1 MTSLVFLYARR
12 AARNAGDRLHGLEHG
27 LEHCTFVFPVLKT
40 PGGAIVKR
48 LKRNFAAFA
57 ILSLGASLL
66 GGLASAHHGTGVAY
80 ETDKSVTLK
89 GTVTE
94 FLWASPHSKI
104 LFDAKD
110 TKGSVV
116 YWRIETLSPGKL
128 ARAGWTK
135 DAVKPGDQITVT
147 FSPAKNGSPT
157 GFLQKVVFLDG
168 KQLGMLEHP
177 Q

>member
-1 MTSLVFLYARR
+1 MRSLRPFFAVAT
-12 AARNAGDRLHGLEHG
+12 GL
-27 LEHCTFVFPVLKT
+27 
-40 PGGAIVKR
+40 IVIAVPI
-48 LKRNFAAFA
+48 F
-57 ILSLGASLL
+57 
-66 GGLASAHHGTGVAY
+66 AHHGNAEY
-80 ETDKSVTLK
+80 DEKRPLTLK

-94 FLWASPHSKI
+94 FMWASPHSKI
-104 LFDAKD
+104 FLDAKNAN
-110 TKGSVV
+110 GSVV
-116 YWRIETLSPGKL
+116 HWSIETLSPGKL

-135 DAVKPGDQITVT
+135 DAVKPGDQVTVT

>member
-1 MTSLVFLYARR
+1 MRSLRPFSAVAT
-12 AARNAGDRLHGLEHG
+12 GL
-27 LEHCTFVFPVLKT
+27 
-40 PGGAIVKR
+40 IVIAVP
-48 LKRNFAAFA
+48 LF
-57 ILSLGASLL
+57 
-66 GGLASAHHGTGVAY
+66 AHHGNAEYDEKRPLTM
-80 ETDKSVTLK
+80 K

-94 FLWASPHSKI
+94 FMWASPHSKI
-104 LFDAKD
+104 FLNAKD
-110 TKGSVV
+110 ANGSVV
-116 YWRIETLSPGKL
+116 HWSIETLSPGKL

>member
-1 MTSLVFLYARR
+1 MRSLRSF
-12 AARNAGDRLHGLEHG
+12 
-27 LEHCTFVFPVLKT
+27 FVVAIALIFVSIPV
-40 PGGAIVKR
+40 
-48 LKRNFAAFA
+48 
-57 ILSLGASLL
+57 
-66 GGLASAHHGTGVAY
+66 SAHHGNAEYDEKRPLTV
-80 ETDKSVTLK
+80 K

-104 LFDAKD
+104 LFDVKGSD
-110 TKGSVV
+110 GSVV
-116 YWRIETLSPGKL
+116 HWRIETLSPGKL

-135 DAVKPGDQITVT
+135 DAVKPGDQVTVT
-147 FSPAKNGSPT
+147 FSPAKNGSPR

>member
-1 MTSLVFLYARR
+1 MRSLRSFFVVAI
-12 AARNAGDRLHGLEHG
+12 GLI
-27 LEHCTFVFPVLKT
+27 FVSISV
-40 PGGAIVKR
+40 
-48 LKRNFAAFA
+48 
-57 ILSLGASLL
+57 
-66 GGLASAHHGTGVAY
+66 SAHHGNAEYDEKRPLTI
-80 ETDKSVTLK
+80 K

-94 FLWASPHSKI
+94 FMWASPHSKI
-104 LFDAKD
+104 FLDAKD
-110 TKGSVV
+110 PKGSVV
-116 YWRIETLSPGKL
+116 HWSIETLSPGKL

>member
-1 MTSLVFLYARR
+1 MRSLPSFFVVAI
-12 AARNAGDRLHGLEHG
+12 GLI
-27 LEHCTFVFPVLKT
+27 FVSIPV
-40 PGGAIVKR
+40 
-48 LKRNFAAFA
+48 
-57 ILSLGASLL
+57 
-66 GGLASAHHGTGVAY
+66 SAHHGNAEYDEKRPLTI
-80 ETDKSVTLK
+80 K

-94 FLWASPHSKI
+94 FMWASPHSKI
-104 LFDAKD
+104 FLNAKD
-110 TKGSVV
+110 PKGSIVH
-116 YWRIETLSPGKL
+116 WSIETLSPGKL

-135 DAVKPGDQITVT
+135 DAVKPGDQVTVT

>member
-1 MTSLVFLYARR
+1 MRSLRPFFAV
-12 AARNAGDRLHGLEHG
+12 AAGL
-27 LEHCTFVFPVLKT
+27 
-40 PGGAIVKR
+40 IVIAVPI
-48 LKRNFAAFA
+48 F
-57 ILSLGASLL
+57 
-66 GGLASAHHGTGVAY
+66 AHHGNAEY
-80 ETDKSVTLK
+80 DEKRPLTLK

-94 FLWASPHSKI
+94 FMWASPHSKI
-104 LFDAKD
+104 FLNAKD
-110 TKGSVV
+110 ANGSVV
-116 YWRIETLSPGKL
+116 HWSIETLSPGKL

-147 FSPAKNGSPT
+147 FSPAKDGSAT

>member
-1 MTSLVFLYARR
+1 MRSLRPFFVVAI
-12 AARNAGDRLHGLEHG
+12 GLA
-27 LEHCTFVFPVLKT
+27 FVSV
-40 PGGAIVKR
+40 
-48 LKRNFAAFA
+48 AAFA
-57 ILSLGASLL
+57 
-66 GGLASAHHGTGVAY
+66 HHGNAEY
-80 ETDKSVTLK
+80 DETKPLTLK

-94 FLWASPHSKI
+94 FMWASPHSRI
-104 LFDAKD
+104 FFDAKD
-110 TKGSVV
+110 AKGSVV
-116 YWRIETLSPGKL
+116 HWSIETLSPGKL

-135 DAVKPGDQITVT
+135 DAVKPGDQVTVT

>member
-1 MTSLVFLYARR
+1 MRSLRPFFAVAT
-12 AARNAGDRLHGLEHG
+12 GL
-27 LEHCTFVFPVLKT
+27 
-40 PGGAIVKR
+40 IVIAVPI
-48 LKRNFAAFA
+48 F
-57 ILSLGASLL
+57 
-66 GGLASAHHGTGVAY
+66 AHHGNAEY
-80 ETDKSVTLK
+80 DEKRPLTLK

-94 FLWASPHSKI
+94 FMWASPHSKI
-104 LFDAKD
+104 LLNAKD
-110 TKGSVV
+110 ANGSVV
-116 YWRIETLSPGKL
+116 HWSIETLSPGKL

-147 FSPAKNGSPT
+147 FSPAKNGSAT

>member
-1 MTSLVFLYARR
+1 MRSLRPFFAVAT
-12 AARNAGDRLHGLEHG
+12 GL
-27 LEHCTFVFPVLKT
+27 
-40 PGGAIVKR
+40 IVIAVPI
-48 LKRNFAAFA
+48 F
-57 ILSLGASLL
+57 
-66 GGLASAHHGTGVAY
+66 AHHGNAEY
-80 ETDKSVTLK
+80 DEKRPLTLK

-94 FLWASPHSKI
+94 FMWASPHSKI
-104 LFDAKD
+104 FLNAKD
-110 TKGSVV
+110 ANGSVV
-116 YWRIETLSPGKL
+116 HWSIETLSPGKL

-147 FSPAKNGSPT
+147 FSPAKDGSAT

>member
-1 MTSLVFLYARR
+1 MRSLRSFFVVAI
-12 AARNAGDRLHGLEHG
+12 GLI
-27 LEHCTFVFPVLKT
+27 FVSIPV
-40 PGGAIVKR
+40 
-48 LKRNFAAFA
+48 
-57 ILSLGASLL
+57 
-66 GGLASAHHGTGVAY
+66 SAHHGNAEYDEKRPLTM
-80 ETDKSVTLK
+80 K

-94 FLWASPHSKI
+94 FMWASPHSKI
-104 LFDAKD
+104 FLNAKD
-110 TKGSVV
+110 ANGSVV
-116 YWRIETLSPGKL
+116 HWSIETLSPGKL

-135 DAVKPGDQITVT
+135 DAVKPGDQVTVT

>member
-1 MTSLVFLYARR
+1 MRSLRPFFAVAT
-12 AARNAGDRLHGLEHG
+12 GL
-27 LEHCTFVFPVLKT
+27 
-40 PGGAIVKR
+40 
-48 LKRNFAAFA
+48 
-57 ILSLGASLL
+57 ILIAVPIF
-66 GGLASAHHGTGVAY
+66 AHHGNAEY
-80 ETDKSVTLK
+80 DEKRPLTLK

-94 FLWASPHSKI
+94 FMWASPHSKI
-104 LFDAKD
+104 FLNAKD
-110 TKGSVV
+110 ANGSVV
-116 YWRIETLSPGKL
+116 HWSIETLSPGKL

-147 FSPAKNGSPT
+147 FSPAKNGSPM

>member
-1 MTSLVFLYARR
+1 MRSLRPFFAVAT
-12 AARNAGDRLHGLEHG
+12 GL
-27 LEHCTFVFPVLKT
+27 
-40 PGGAIVKR
+40 IVIAVPI
-48 LKRNFAAFA
+48 F
-57 ILSLGASLL
+57 
-66 GGLASAHHGTGVAY
+66 AHHGNAEY
-80 ETDKSVTLK
+80 DEKRPLTLK

-94 FLWASPHSKI
+94 FMWASPHSKI
-104 LFDAKD
+104 FLNAKD
-110 TKGSVV
+110 ANGSVV
-116 YWRIETLSPGKL
+116 HWSIETLSPSKL

-147 FSPAKNGSPT
+147 FSPAKNGSAT

>member
-1 MTSLVFLYARR
+1 MRSLCSFFVVTI
-12 AARNAGDRLHGLEHG
+12 GLI
-27 LEHCTFVFPVLKT
+27 FVSISV
-40 PGGAIVKR
+40 
-48 LKRNFAAFA
+48 
-57 ILSLGASLL
+57 
-66 GGLASAHHGTGVAY
+66 SAHHGNAEYDEKRPLTM
-80 ETDKSVTLK
+80 K

-94 FLWASPHSKI
+94 FMWASPHSKI
-104 LFDAKD
+104 FLNAKD
-110 TKGSVV
+110 PRGSVV
-116 YWRIETLSPGKL
+116 HWSIETLSPGKL

-135 DAVKPGDQITVT
+135 DAVKPGDQVTVT

>member
-1 MTSLVFLYARR
+1 MRTPRTFFAVAI
-12 AARNAGDRLHGLEHG
+12 GL
-27 LEHCTFVFPVLKT
+27 L
-40 PGGAIVKR
+40 IVSAPI
-48 LKRNFAAFA
+48 F
-57 ILSLGASLL
+57 
-66 GGLASAHHGTGVAY
+66 AHHGNAEY
-80 ETDKSVTLK
+80 DEKKPLTLK

-94 FLWASPHSKI
+94 FMWASPHSKI

-110 TKGSVV
+110 SKGSVAH
-116 YWRIETLSPGKL
+116 WSIETLSPGKL

-135 DAVKPGDQITVT
+135 DAVKPGDQVTVT
-147 FSPAKNGSPT
+147 FSPAKNGAPA

>member
-1 MTSLVFLYARR
+1 MRSLRPFFAV
-12 AARNAGDRLHGLEHG
+12 AAGL
-27 LEHCTFVFPVLKT
+27 
-40 PGGAIVKR
+40 IVIAVPI
-48 LKRNFAAFA
+48 F
-57 ILSLGASLL
+57 
-66 GGLASAHHGTGVAY
+66 AHHGNAEY
-80 ETDKSVTLK
+80 DEKRPLTLK

-94 FLWASPHSKI
+94 FMWASPHSKI
-104 LFDAKD
+104 FLNAKD
-110 TKGSVV
+110 ANGSVV
-116 YWRIETLSPGKL
+116 HWSIETLSPGKL

>member
-1 MTSLVFLYARR
+1 MRSLRPFFAVAT
-12 AARNAGDRLHGLEHG
+12 GL
-27 LEHCTFVFPVLKT
+27 
-40 PGGAIVKR
+40 IVIAVPI
-48 LKRNFAAFA
+48 F
-57 ILSLGASLL
+57 
-66 GGLASAHHGTGVAY
+66 AHHGNAEY
-80 ETDKSVTLK
+80 DEKRPLTLK

-94 FLWASPHSKI
+94 FMWASPHSKI
-104 LFDAKD
+104 FLNAKD
-110 TKGSVV
+110 ANGSVV
-116 YWRIETLSPGKL
+116 HWSIETLSPGKL

-147 FSPAKNGSPT
+147 FSPAKNGSAT